1 MASKTELGDFA
12 GGPVV
17 KPPPY
22 NAGHTGSTPHWGTKI
37 PHTAEQLSH
46 VPQLPHNLR
55 VCASQQKILH
65 DAMKILGATT
75 KAPNSQTV

>member
-1 MASKTELGDFA
+1 MALKTELGDFA

-46 VPQLPHNLR
+46 VPQLLR
-55 VCASQQKILH
+55 LSP
-65 DAMKILGATT
+65 TT
-75 KAPNSQTV
+75 